1 MKPGWSSTRPLACF
15 LPRPLPQHDL
25 QAVFF
30 RFLPRPLP
38 LLACGATQNPLRGT
52 CLACHNTNCRLFSS
66 AAPATTQT
74 ANCRG
79 SGSRGPCHCHDV
91 TTQTA
96 VSVEKRTHFLARCMG
111 IMLVSPQFLST
122 PAHWAGPCKGLP
134 FVPKCLCGAPHKHF
148 WRVPLEILKKNGVQT
163 ESRTFAGH
171 LWSVPGPAPVFSK
184 KWGQRA

>member
-30 RFLPRPLP
+30 RFLPRPMP
-38 LLACGATQNPLRGT
+38 LLACGATQDALRGT

-111 IMLVSPQFLST
+111 IMLASPQFLST

-134 FVPKCLCGAPHKHF
+134 FVPKCLCGAAALHF
-148 WRVPLEILKKNGVQT
+148 WRVPLEILKKMAFKLSRARLRATSGVFLGQ
-163 ESRTFAGH
+163 
-171 LWSVPGPAPVFSK
+171 PPVFSK
-184 KWGQRA
+184 KWGQKA